1 MGPPWKEGE
10 IRLGVDKTLLKFS
23 LILQFLSSLYL
34 HPLSKYLLCILT
46 SFWVLCTP
54 KSWLKYFFWSF
65 LDFFLLILSTYYLY
79 LIFSHVVF
87 FSLLV
92 FYFLGVCCNI
102 RSFSFPFIRSSGLN
116 PDVRRPLFLKAPPLA
131 V

>member
-1 MGPPWKEGE
+1 MYFDELLGPVHTQKLVE
-10 IRLGVDKTLLKFS
+10 I
-23 LILQFLSSLYL
+23 
-34 HPLSKYLLCILT
+34 
-46 SFWVLCTP
+46 
-54 KSWLKYFFWSF
+54 
-65 LDFFLLILSTYYLY
+65 FLLVIFGLFSFNTEYILF
-79 LIFSHVVF
+79 IFDIQSCGF
-87 FSLLV
+87 FQSSG